1 MTIPVGSP
9 EADELISKAKSLLH
23 GYVGATL
30 PFVRLCKIF
39 ALEQDEPKM
48 AEIIELA
55 CNKKIRL
62 MKHVY
67 FYYDDEYGP
76 ILLKEGIIKHYLKF
90 DELYHPVSNA
100 VIDGHDIDERVI
112 IEFEVVG

>member
-1 MTIPVGSP
+1 MAITVGSP
-9 EADELISKAKSLLH
+9 EADELISDAKSLLQ
-23 GYVGATL
+23 GYVGATV

-39 ALEQDEPKM
+39 KLEQNELRM

-67 FYYDDEYGP
+67 FYLDDEFGP
-76 ILLKEGIIKHYLKF
+76 ILLKDGLIKHYLKF

-100 VIDGHDIDERVI
+100 IIENMDVEERVL
-112 IEFEVVG
+112 IEFEVIG